1 MQDKPHHRALASL
14 RAQWSAI
21 NPRTRLVLAIAGGI
35 AAVLSLALIAVNLLI
50 SADWVRERIAQRVKQ
65 ETGRELRVN
74 GATVLL
80 FTPGPRIV
88 VTDAAFVD
96 PEARAGSADFSVER
110 LSVDLSFAEL
120 LSRQIDARK
129 LVLRRPVVTVR
140 LGPDGT
146 MGRRSEAGD
155 KPQPLR
161 FAKADTAGGEAAGG
175 EDASRR
181 EIRLS
186 DVRIQDGTVNIVYD
200 DKGTVR
206 RIEHINAKLSLPSV
220 SDPLT
225 GRGTF
230 DWKQQTVEWS
240 LALASPADLREARP
254 ARLEV
259 GLDTDS
265 VALRFDGSVRGGAN
279 FSGEGQLSA
288 KVHSIPSLLA
298 WMRETPPAS
307 SAIGDGELASHVSW
321 KAGEIEFSDARFALE
336 HATGQGQAV
345 VTLRS
350 PRPHVRA
357 ALAFDLLNLNPF
369 LARGAGRAAQSAAAQ
384 RAVPQ
389 QETPP
394 VPSAAPEASAPVLAV
409 SPPEPDGAVSAQ
421 TGSPGP
427 AEPPAL
433 ATRVARPAAFDA
445 DVNLNVRKTR
455 FGHLDIGPSSIGFA
469 LRDGVLNAMLG
480 GMELYDGQGSGRLV
494 VDTNKPVPTFSGN
507 FQLDGVQV
515 RPLLSDATQFNLLS
529 GRTKLDLELSGA
541 GSTSEEIRPSLQG
554 TGNVA
559 ISDGAI
565 EGINLTELIAS
576 VGAGQ
581 MPNLRQGPG
590 AKTAFS
596 DLGGSFTITN
606 GVAETNN
613 LQMVSPLLK
622 VAAAGTV
629 DLINDSINILATP
642 QIVAEESGGG
652 RKSNALAGLSIPV
665 RVEGSLQNPSIRP
678 ELKGLFGNS
687 EQAGET
693 VRQIGDAIK
702 KSFKG
707 KPAGEA
713 LGRFLGNVQIRRRGG
728 GESEDG
734 ASAPKRGQTAP
745 SFAPAERPDPQVED
759 ILR

>member
-1 MQDKPHHRALASL
+1 MRARW
-14 RAQWSAI
+14 RAFG
-21 NPRTRLVLAIAGGI
+21 PRTRLALAVAGGI
-35 AAVLSLALIAVNLLI
+35 AGVLTLALVAVNLLI
-50 SADWVRERIAQRVKQ
+50 SADWVRERVAQRVKE

-74 GATVLL
+74 GTTALL

-88 VTDAAFVD
+88 ITDATFVD
-96 PEARAGSADFSVER
+96 PEARAGSADFAVAR
-110 LSVDLSFAEL
+110 LAVDLSFAEL
-120 LSRQIDARK
+120 LSRRIDARK
-129 LVLRRPVVTVR
+129 LVLGRPVVTIR

-146 MGRRSEAGD
+146 LGRRAD
-155 KPQPLR
+155 ADRPRKPLR
-161 FAKADTAGGEAAGG
+161 FVKADASGDDAA
-175 EDASRR
+175 RR

-206 RIEHINAKLSLPSV
+206 RVEHINAKLSLPSL

-230 DWKQQTVEWS
+230 EWKKQTVEWS
-240 LALASPADLREARP
+240 LALTSPADLRQERA

-265 VALRFDGSVRGGAN
+265 VALRFDGSVNGRPDFA
-279 FSGEGQLSA
+279 GEGKLSA

-307 SAIGDGELASHVSW
+307 SAIGDGELASHVAW

-336 HATGQGQAV
+336 HATGQGEAV

-369 LARGAGRAAQSAAAQ
+369 LARAPARAAQSAAA
-384 RAVPQ
+384 RSEPAPAPLAAPDASGSAPVAPAPDSAAS
-389 QETPP
+389 PP
-394 VPSAAPEASAPVLAV
+394 EPSAAPPAYAAPAAPV
-409 SPPEPDGAVSAQ
+409 SQ
-421 TGSPGP
+421 P
-427 AEPPAL
+427 AS
-433 ATRVARPAAFDA
+433 FDA

-469 LRDGVLNAMLG
+469 FRDGVLNAMLG

-494 VDTNKPVPTFSGN
+494 VDATKPVPEFNGD

-529 GRTKLDLELSGA
+529 GRTKLDLQLSGT
-541 GSTSEEIRPSLQG
+541 GSTSEEIRSSLQG
-554 TGNVA
+554 AGNVA
-559 ISDGAI
+559 VSDGAI
-565 EGINLTELIAS
+565 EGINLTELIGAI
-576 VGAGQ
+576 GAGEI
-581 MPNLRQGPG
+581 PKLRQGPG

-613 LQMVSPLLK
+613 LQMVSPLLR
-622 VAAAGTV
+622 VGAAGTV
-629 DLINDSINILATP
+629 DLGRDSINILATP
-642 QIVAEESGGG
+642 QVVDDESGG
-652 RKSNALAGLSIPV
+652 RKKNALAGLSIPV
-665 RVEGSLQNPSIRP
+665 RIEGSLQNPSIRP
-678 ELKGLFGNS
+678 EIKGMFAS
-687 EQAGET
+687 PEQAGET
-693 VRQIGDAIK
+693 VRQLGDAIQK
-702 KSFKG
+702 KLKG
-707 KPAGEA
+707 KPVGEA
-713 LGRFLGNVQIRRRGG
+713 LGRFLGNVEIKQRRGG
-728 GESEDG
+728 GGG
-734 ASAPKRGQTAP
+734 AGGAPPARRGVTSP
-745 SFAPAERPDPQVED
+745 GLAPAAPEDSDPQVDE

>member
-1 MQDKPHHRALASL
+1 MRA
-14 RAQWSAI
+14 RWRAI
-21 NPRTRLVLAIAGGI
+21 NPRTRLVLTIAGGV
-35 AAVLSLALIAVNLLI
+35 AAVLSLALVAINLLI
-50 SADWVRERIAQRVKQ
+50 SADWVRERVAQRVKE

-74 GATVLL
+74 GSTMLL

-88 VTDAAFVD
+88 ITDATFVD
-96 PEARAGSADFSVER
+96 PEARAGSADFSVAR
-110 LSVDLSFAEL
+110 LAVELSFAEL

-129 LVLRRPVVTVR
+129 LVLRRPVMTVR

-146 MGRRSEAGD
+146 LGRRSDAAEPP
-155 KPQPLR
+155 KLLR
-161 FAKADTAGGEAAGG
+161 FAKAEAAGADG
-175 EDASRR
+175 DGASRR

-186 DVRIQDGTVNIVYD
+186 DVRIQDGTVNILYD

-206 RIEHINAKLSLPSV
+206 RIERINAKLSLPSV
-220 SDPLT
+220 TDPLT

-240 LALASPADLREARP
+240 LALTSPADIRQERP

-259 GLDTDS
+259 GLDTKS
-265 VALRFDGSVRGGAN
+265 VALRFDGSVHGRPD

-307 SAIGDGELASHVSW
+307 SAIGDGELASHVAW
-321 KAGEIEFSDARFALE
+321 KDGEINFSDARFALE

-357 ALAFDLLNLNPF
+357 ALAFDQLNLNPF
-369 LARGAGRAAQSAAAQ
+369 LARAPGRAAQTVAAAR
-384 RAVPQ
+384 RAEDGGAPASNAPSAEAVAPQ
-389 QETPP
+389 ADAVP
-394 VPSAAPEASAPVLAV
+394 VPSEQAAGASP
-409 SPPEPDGAVSAQ
+409 
-421 TGSPGP
+421 
-427 AEPPAL
+427 
-433 ATRVARPAAFDA
+433 VARPASFDA
-445 DVNLNVRKTR
+445 DINLNVRKTR

-469 LRDGVLNAMLG
+469 FRDGVLNAMLG

-494 VDTNKPVPTFSGN
+494 VDANKPVPEFSGD

-529 GRTKLDLELSGA
+529 GRTKLDLQLSGV
-541 GSTSEEIRPSLQG
+541 GSTGEEIRSSLQG
-554 TGNVA
+554 SGNVA

-565 EGINLTELIAS
+565 EGINLTELIGAI
-576 VGAGQ
+576 GAGQ
-581 MPNLRQGPG
+581 IPNLRQGPG

-596 DLGGSFTITN
+596 DLGGTFTIAN
-606 GVAETNN
+606 GIAETNN

-629 DLINDSINILATP
+629 DLGKDSINILATP
-642 QIVAEESGGG
+642 QIVDDEAGG
-652 RKSNALAGLSIPV
+652 RRKKNALAGLSVPV
-665 RVEGSLQNPSIRP
+665 RIEGSLQNPSITP
-678 ELKGLFGNS
+678 ELKGMFANP

-693 VRQIGDAIK
+693 VRQLGDAIQK
-702 KSFKG
+702 KLKG
-707 KPAGEA
+707 KPVGEA
-713 LGRFLGNVQIRRRGG
+713 LGRFLGNVEIKRRGG
-728 GESEDG
+728 GGGEGG
-734 ASAPKRGQTAP
+734 ATPPATRGATSP
-745 SFAPAERPDPQVED
+745 GLAPAAPADSDPQVDD